1 MGTPRGQ
8 LDWVGDLESPARP
21 PLSKLR
27 SKLTSAM
34 ERLREA
40 ENLVFEEPF
49 HFTQIDGLEK
59 RITEL
64 WEEIRRAEAEA
75 MGVAEKD
82 LPSTN
87 DYRSWLFRMEMMSS

>member
-40 ENLVFEEPF
+40 ENLAFEEPF

-64 WEEIRRAEAEA
+64 WEEIRRAGGGHGRGGEGPAL
-75 MGVAEKD
+75 D
-82 LPSTN
+82 QRLP
-87 DYRSWLFRMEMMSS
+87 